1 MDPTAGR
8 LESFLLGLSN
18 NFGYEGVFRSTPSEV
33 VFGLREGP
41 DSPQRLELVATPA
54 PGVDLD
60 KLARLGDLLNEL
72 KAGTT
77 TLADCPDRLDAIDKV
92 PPPWGKFA
100 SMLGYAFT
108 GIGLV
113 PLLGGGWFDTL
124 FGTLFSILVY
134 RVVLLS
140 ARLGTFASDC
150 LPFSSAFMVVV
161 LATVVKLYCRL

>member
-1 MDPTAGR
+1 MFDAFTKVVAQADARG
-8 LESFLLGLSN
+8 EFL
-18 NFGYEGVFRSTPSEV
+18 
-33 VFGLREGP
+33 
-41 DSPQRLELVATPA
+41 SPAQ
-54 PGVDLD
+54 
-60 KLARLGDLLNEL
+60 
-72 KAGTT
+72 
-77 TLADCPDRLDAIDKV
+77 LDAIDKM

-108 GIGLV
+108 GMRLA